1 MQISLWKQMLVLN
14 LLKIYCDYV
23 FVCMC
28 AHERER
34 ERERESSVQRSEVIL
49 STMGSKAETQAA
61 RLGNKCFLLLSYSV
75 DPT

>member
-34 ERERESSVQRSEVIL
+34 ERERAVFRGQRSFCPPWAL
-49 STMGSKAETQAA
+49 
-61 RLGNKCFLLLSYSV
+61 RLKLRLPG
-75 DPT
+75 